1 MAMAL
6 TAVSCSNSSD
16 SPVIGRQYP
25 EIKDNRMSPEVLWAM
40 GRVGGVQVS
49 PDGKRVL
56 YSVSYYSVEQDKSN
70 SDLFMMNTDG
80 TGKYQITDTE
90 FREVAA
96 KWFKGGE
103 KIAYL
108 SSKSGSMQLWIMDA
122 DGTDKERVTDVE
134 GGISDFAISPDESK
148 LLYIADVK
156 YGQRTV
162 DLHPDLPKT
171 SGIIVDDLM
180 YKHWDEWK
188 QSVPHPFVADFN
200 GKKIKNVKDILEGE
214 PYESPMKPFGC

>member
-70 SDLFMMNTDG
+70 SDLFMMNTD
-80 TGKYQITDTE
+80 
-90 FREVAA
+90 
-96 KWFKGGE
+96 
-103 KIAYL
+103 
-108 SSKSGSMQLWIMDA
+108 
-122 DGTDKERVTDVE
+122 
-134 GGISDFAISPDESK
+134 
-148 LLYIADVK
+148 
-156 YGQRTV
+156 
-162 DLHPDLPKT
+162 
-171 SGIIVDDLM
+171 
-180 YKHWDEWK
+180 
-188 QSVPHPFVADFN
+188 
-200 GKKIKNVKDILEGE
+200 
-214 PYESPMKPFGC
+214 